1 MADFPTEAKYMRVK
15 NYNDKVLAR
24 HTTRISPFNG
34 ARFGPGSIDRILFN
48 VPSETGMEIDMDT
61 LMLHFNAD
69 ISFTGNDAGNTSY
82 DIAFNNSIE
91 SVIQTLRI
99 RKGTSFLLEDITRYN
114 YVESLFMNY
123 LSKDFN
129 DCVGKACLGIGPYY
143 SRVIRATAANN
154 AVYNTNVAGA
164 NNKTRN
170 YCVPFRLSG
179 ISNYSGLISTSL
191 IDSVCA
197 FQIEVELAPAADA
210 ITINNVATGA
220 PAAVA
225 SYELT
230 NCYITYDVVR
240 MAPEYHQQLQA
251 SIQRGIPLQIPYKTW
266 RTSMYNLPVNGS
278 MHTFNI
284 NDTVKSLNAIF
295 IGFFR
300 QREQSKFMVA
310 GKDRKH
316 KPSTL
321 KSAQLQLGSFYY
333 PLQPMDTTLEA
344 SQAFLELQKALG
356 LAHVRSEQTGPFAF
370 DGGIYSKPGLNQ
382 LSNLQS
388 GFKVEVP
395 AADGN
400 GIAAAVHKGPSLVY
414 NEFGVAINDSIFGNA
429 QRAANAAAIDI
440 FMNVNESHDA
450 VVATTTANVSSTG
463 PNRFERFYSSA
474 LQGPC
479 TEFMIGFNLRKVL
492 DAVEGEIV
500 GTDIQS
506 SGSGLMTLRLEMT
519 GDLPASEGPYNI
531 VIASLYDAVLEIQS
545 NQQTFRVE

>member
-1 MADFPTEAKYMRVK
+1 
-15 NYNDKVLAR
+15 
-24 HTTRISPFNG
+24 
-34 ARFGPGSIDRILFN
+34 
-48 VPSETGMEIDMDT
+48 
-61 LMLHFNAD
+61 
-69 ISFTGNDAGNTSY
+69 
-82 DIAFNNSIE
+82 
-91 SVIQTLRI
+91 
-99 RKGTSFLLEDITRYN
+99 
-114 YVESLFMNY
+114 MNY
-123 LSKDFN
+123 LSQDFN
-129 DCVGKACLGIGPYY
+129 ACVGKACLGIGPYN
-143 SRVIRATAANN
+143 SRVIRTTSVADG
-154 AVYNTNVAGA
+154 AVYNTNVQGE
-164 NNKTRN
+164 NNRTRN

-197 FQIEVELAPAADA
+197 FQFEIELAPAADA
-210 ITINNVATGA
+210 MTVNRTDNGNPV
-220 PAAVA
+220 AVA
-225 SYELT
+225 SYTLS

-295 IGFFR
+295 VGFFR
-300 QREQSKFMVA
+300 QREQSKLMVA

-356 LAHVRSEQTGPFAF
+356 LAYVRSEQTGPFSF
-370 DGGIYSKPGLNQ
+370 DGGLYSKPGLNQ
-382 LSNLQS
+382 LSNIQVGYS
-388 GFKVEVP
+388 VNNGANEVAANTNVAP
-395 AADGN
+395 A
-400 GIAAAVHKGPSLVY
+400 VVF
-414 NEFGVAINDSIFGNA
+414 NEFGIALNQNVIGNA
-429 QRAANAAAIDI
+429 AKAANSAANTSYIRVNEAHDAIDAD
-440 FMNVNESHDA
+440 NLSVRVPTS
-450 VVATTTANVSSTG
+450 VQQ
-463 PNRFERFYSSA
+463 FYSGA

-479 TEFMIGFNLRKVL
+479 TEFLIGFNLRKVL

-519 GDLPASEGPYNI
+519 GDLPATEGPYNI